1 MSDSGLNPNT
11 GASDAGD
18 KSSSSASNT
27 AGWQEQRIVKLEA
40 DLAKALSLLMASQSA
55 QTSAAAASSAPPA
68 ALKPPDFFW
77 VHKVKSLKATHLD
90 NWMDDWKTQSSLF
103 LSSRYHPDANLLIEI
118 YKCALLHAFLDFE
131 ELRKDVRTAAA
142 QGHETDKFLDTVIN
156 HYLKDKPVEKTIT
169 EENFHSLRREK
180 EKGETL
186 KEVLRRLDKVIRS
199 SGAKG
204 LTPTDKD
211 TKKLC
216 VKRLFL
222 THEWTDIAEKAAM
235 ELKKDIDSLTYSD
248 IRPFADRKADALA
261 YKSALHGAES
271 KGSKKESGSGHK
283 FGSAAEKRDFGK
295 KGAKK
300 PKGKKKKQ
308 QVKPSEETADK
319 AEGTKCNNCGFVHR
333 SPDYCPAS
341 KSECKTE
348 WGGCGKTGH
357 FARCCPKKKNSP
369 MGKKESGRPAER
381 RSRSSP
387 SSSRRSD
394 SKSSYPDLVESD
406 LGSDCDSVF

>member
-1 MSDSGLNPNT
+1 
-11 GASDAGD
+11 
-18 KSSSSASNT
+18 
-27 AGWQEQRIVKLEA
+27 
-40 DLAKALSLLMASQSA
+40 
-55 QTSAAAASSAPPA
+55 
-68 ALKPPDFFW
+68 
-77 VHKVKSLKATHLD
+77 
-90 NWMDDWKTQSSLF
+90 MDEWKIQSSLF
-103 LSSRYHPDANLLIEI
+103 LSSRYHPDTNLLIEI
-118 YKCALLHAFLDFE
+118 YKCALLYAFSDFE
-131 ELRKDVRTAAA
+131 ELRKDVHTAVA
-142 QGHETDKFLDTVIN
+142 QGHKTDKLLDTMIN
-156 HYLKDKPVEKTIT
+156 HYLKDKSVEKTIT
-169 EENFHSLRREK
+169 EENFHSLRHEK
-180 EKGETL
+180 EKEETL
-186 KEVLRRLDKVIRS
+186 KEVLCRLDKVIRS

-204 LTPTDKD
+204 FTPTDKD

-222 THEWTDIAEKAAM
+222 IHEWTDIVEKAAI
-235 ELKKDIDSLTYSD
+235 ELKKDIDSLTYFD

-271 KGSKKESGSGHK
+271 KGSKKESRSRHE
-283 FGSAAEKRDFGK
+283 FGGAAEKQDSGK
-295 KGAKK
+295 KGTKK

-308 QVKPSEETADK
+308 QVKPSEETAGK
-319 AEGTKCNNCGFVHR
+319 AERTKCNNCGFVHR

-369 MGKKESGRPAER
+369 IGKKESRRPAER

-387 SSSRRSD
+387 SSSCRSD
-394 SKSSYPDLVESD
+394 SESSYPDLVESD